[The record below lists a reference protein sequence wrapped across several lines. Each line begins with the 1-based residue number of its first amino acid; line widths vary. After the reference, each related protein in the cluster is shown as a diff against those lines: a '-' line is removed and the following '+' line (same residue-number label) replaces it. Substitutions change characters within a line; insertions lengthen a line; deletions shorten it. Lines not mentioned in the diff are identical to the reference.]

1 MQVVRFHDL
10 RHGYATHLAAGG
22 VPLRT
27 IQEFMGHADLSTT
40 QIYAHYAPD
49 EHEIELVNQALEHTI
64 TDAGDRA
71 GEANR

>member
-1 MQVVRFHDL
+1 MS
-10 RHGYATHLAAGG
+10 YATHLAAGG

-49 EHEIELVNQALEHTI
+49 EHEIELVDQALKCPFADVDDHAPT
-64 TDAGDRA
+64 
-71 GEANR
+71 ANS

>member
-1 MQVVRFHDL
+1 MQVVRFLDL
-10 RHGYATHLAAGG
+10 RHGYATHLAAAG

-49 EHEIELVNQALEHTI
+49 EHEIDLVNRALERPL
-64 TDAGDRA
+64 AENDRPRRA
-71 GEANR
+71 TR